1 MLERAPSDVAAW
13 AMHFRDAEIPVL
25 ANTIAALDALRLQGR
40 PDGEGEEDAQ
50 SAAREDDDGP
60 DVDVHTL
67 AGIVSQDPLMIL
79 KVLSHVARH
88 RSSRIVTGAETV
100 TAAILMMG
108 VPPFFRVFSGL
119 TSVEDHLVAHADA
132 LQGLR
137 EVIARAERAATFAL
151 AFAVHRMDAEAE
163 VIHEAALLHDFA
175 ELLLWC
181 HAPGLAT
188 EIRRRQRED
197 PTLRSAAA
205 QEALLHIR
213 LTDLQQA
220 LMKAW
225 RLPDLL
231 VSMTDH
237 NRAQEARVRTVLLAV
252 QLARHTQH
260 GWDNAAI
267 PDDVDAIA
275 RLLNLSHEATRR
287 KLRGLAV

>member
-25 ANTIAALDALRLQGR
+25 AHTIAALEALRPEGR
-40 PDGEGEEDAQ
+40 QDGEGTDQDED
-50 SAAREDDDGP
+50 REDDDGP

-119 TSVEDHLVAHADA
+119 TSVEDRLADHPEA
-132 LQGLR
+132 LRGLS
-137 EVIARAERAATFAL
+137 EVIARAGHAATFAL

-181 HAPGLAT
+181 HAPTLAL

-197 PTLRSAAA
+197 PALRSATV
-205 QEALLHIR
+205 QEELLHIR

-225 RLPDLL
+225 RLPELL
-231 VSMTDH
+231 VGMTDH
-237 NRAQEARVRTVLLAV
+237 HRAGEARVRTVLLAV
-252 QLARHTQH
+252 QLARHCQH
-260 GWDNAAI
+260 GWDNPAI
-267 PDDVDAIA
+267 PDDIDAIA
-275 RLLNLSHEATRR
+275 KLLNLSHEATRR
-287 KLRGLAV
+287 KLRGLAA